1 MVAGV
6 RHPRSCKAAQV
17 EISQMSELGLT
28 RGTSCPLLGEGEG
41 CSLEDVRV
49 VHVHR
54 KVCRQ
59 VCARKAHSL
68 VCAREGRDVPG
79 VHGVEFVS
87 TLPTRLH
94 TDLCAGRRRL
104 QQEIAQDQH
113 QLELLLLL
121 AHFKILSFSLLLRF
135 LLFRF

>member
-41 CSLEDVRV
+41 VLTGRCTGRA
-49 VHVHR
+49 
-54 KVCRQ
+54 
-59 VCARKAHSL
+59 CARKAHSP

-113 QLELLLLL
+113 QLELLLIL

>member
-1 MVAGV
+1 
-6 RHPRSCKAAQV
+6 
-17 EISQMSELGLT
+17 MSELGLT

-41 CSLEDVRV
+41 VLAHWKMYGWCMCTGKCAGRYVHGKRTARY
-49 VHVHR
+49 VHVR
-54 KVCRQ
+54 GGMCT
-59 VCARKAHSL
+59 A
-68 VCAREGRDVPG
+68 PG